1 MKKIPRGIRNNN
13 PLNIR
18 KSNTQWVGKLQH
30 NTDGT
35 FEQFDT
41 MEHGIRAGFVILRTY
56 IRKYNLRSI
65 HKIIYRWAP
74 PKENNTVEY
83 IKTVCR
89 RSGIEPDR
97 ELFFLDVNKMV
108 KIVEAMIFVE
118 CGTAISEEI
127 IRKAYPSD

>member
-18 KSNTQWVGKLQH
+18 ISNANWIGKLSH
-30 NTDGT
+30 NSDKA

-41 MEHGIRAGFVILRTY
+41 MEHGIRAGFIILRTY

-74 PKENNTVEY
+74 PKENNTVAY
-83 IKTVCR
+83 IKTVCQ
-89 RSGIEPDR
+89 RSGIEPDT
-97 ELFFLDVNKMV
+97 ELFFLDERKMV
-108 KIVEAMIFVE
+108 KIIEAMIFVE
-118 CGTAISEEI
+118 CGTAISEEVI
-127 IRKAYPSD
+127 KRAYPKD